1 MRILI
6 IFIIISSCSSISNIN
21 ESIASLGEPKTKF
34 ITIDTPGCSRATCKL
49 ENQEGAVYFL
59 ETPSTINIPQ
69 TKSNFSVTCFVE
81 EVQEMDIVNPLTVSI
96 DKDTSYLNHPFECPL
111 TEKEVIVM
119 NKLEESYS
127 VSLEPNENNIIEGD
141 QVIEEEKSYENSTSE
156 DTAEKI
162 EKEETLSDAQL
173 KAIRQI
179 EDLYNNRLISE
190 EVYSKE
196 IEAIK
201 KQ

>member
-6 IFIIISSCSSISNIN
+6 IFIIISSCSSIGNIN
-21 ESIASLGEPKTKF
+21 ESIASLGEPKTTF

-96 DKDTSYLNHPFECPL
+96 DKDRSYLNHPFECPL

-127 VSLEPNENNIIEGD
+127 VSLEPDENNIIEGD
-141 QVIEEEKSYENSTSE
+141 QVIEEEESYANITSE
-156 DTAEKI
+156 DTADKI
-162 EKEETLSDAQL
+162 KKEETLSDAQIM
-173 KAIRQI
+173 AIRQI

-201 KQ
+201 K

>member
-6 IFIIISSCSSISNIN
+6 ILVIISSCSSISNIN

-49 ENQEGAVYFL
+49 ENEEGAVYFL
-59 ETPSTINIPQ
+59 ETPNTINIPQ

-81 EVQEMDIVNPLTVSI
+81 EVQEMDTVIPLTI
-96 DKDTSYLNHPFECPL
+96 TLDKETAYLNHPFECPL

-127 VSLEPNENNIIEGD
+127 VSLEPEDNKIAEGD
-141 QVIEEEKSYENSTSE
+141 QVIEPLENSENNSSL
-156 DTAEKI
+156 DTAEKT
-162 EKEETLSDAQL
+162 EQDEPLSDAQL
-173 KAIRQI
+173 MAIKQI
-179 EDLYNNRLISE
+179 EELYNNRLISE

-196 IEAIK
+196 IKAIK

>member
-6 IFIIISSCSSISNIN
+6 ILIIISSCSSISNIN

-81 EVQEMDIVNPLTVSI
+81 EVQEMDTVIPLTISL
-96 DKDTSYLNHPFECPL
+96 DKETAYLNHPFECPL

-119 NKLEESYS
+119 NKLEKSYS
-127 VSLEPNENNIIEGD
+127 VSLEPEDNNIAEGD
-141 QVIEEEKSYENSTSE
+141 QVIEDAESDENSASQ

-162 EKEETLSDAQL
+162 EQEETLSDSQL
-173 KAIRQI
+173 MAIQQI

-196 IEAIK
+196 IKAIK

>member
-6 IFIIISSCSSISNIN
+6 ILVIISSCSSISNIN

-34 ITIDTPGCSRATCKL
+34 ITIHTPGCSRATCKL
-49 ENQEGAVYFL
+49 ENEEGAVYFL
-59 ETPSTINIPQ
+59 ETPNTINIPQ

-81 EVQEMDIVNPLTVSI
+81 EVQEMDTVIPLTI
-96 DKDTSYLNHPFECPL
+96 TLDKETAYLNHPFECPL

-127 VSLEPNENNIIEGD
+127 VSLEPEDNKIAEGD
-141 QVIEEEKSYENSTSE
+141 QVIEPLENSENNSSL
-156 DTAEKI
+156 DTAEKT
-162 EKEETLSDAQL
+162 EQDEPLSDAQL
-173 KAIRQI
+173 MAIKQI
-179 EDLYNNRLISE
+179 EELYNNRLISE

-196 IEAIK
+196 IKAIK

>member
-1 MRILI
+1 MRILFI
-6 IFIIISSCSSISNIN
+6 LIIISSCSSISNIN
-21 ESIASLGEPKTKF
+21 ESIASLGEPKIKF

-49 ENQEGAVYFL
+49 ENEEGAVYFL

-96 DKDTSYLNHPFECPL
+96 DKDRSYLNHPFECPL

-127 VSLEPNENNIIEGD
+127 VSLEPDENNIIEGD
-141 QVIEEEKSYENSTSE
+141 QVIEEEESYANISSE
-156 DTAEKI
+156 DTADKI
-162 EKEETLSDAQL
+162 EKEETLSDAQIM
-173 KAIRQI
+173 AIRQI

-201 KQ
+201 K

>member
-6 IFIIISSCSSISNIN
+6 ILVIISSCSSISNIN

-34 ITIDTPGCSRATCKL
+34 ITIDNPGCSRATCKL
-49 ENQEGAVYFL
+49 ENEEGAVYFL
-59 ETPSTINIPQ
+59 ETPNTINIPQ

-81 EVQEMDIVNPLTVSI
+81 EVQEMDTVIPLTI
-96 DKDTSYLNHPFECPL
+96 TLDKETAYLNHPFECPL

-127 VSLEPNENNIIEGD
+127 VSLEPEDNKIAEGD
-141 QVIEEEKSYENSTSE
+141 QVIEPLENSENNSSL
-156 DTAEKI
+156 DTAEKT
-162 EKEETLSDAQL
+162 EQDEPLSDAQL
-173 KAIRQI
+173 MAIKQI
-179 EDLYNNRLISE
+179 EELYNNRLISE

-196 IEAIK
+196 IKAIK

>member
-6 IFIIISSCSSISNIN
+6 ILVIISSCSSISNIN

-49 ENQEGAVYFL
+49 ENEEGAVYFL
-59 ETPSTINIPQ
+59 ETPNTINIPQ

-81 EVQEMDIVNPLTVSI
+81 EVHEMDTVIPLTI
-96 DKDTSYLNHPFECPL
+96 TLDKETADLNHPFECPL

-127 VSLEPNENNIIEGD
+127 VSLEPEDNKIAEGD
-141 QVIEEEKSYENSTSE
+141 QVIEPLENSENNSSL
-156 DTAEKI
+156 DTAERT
-162 EKEETLSDAQL
+162 EQDEPLSDAQL
-173 KAIRQI
+173 MAIKQI
-179 EDLYNNRLISE
+179 EELYNNRLISE

-196 IEAIK
+196 IKAIK

>member
-6 IFIIISSCSSISNIN
+6 IFIFATSCSSISDIN
-21 ESIASLGEPKTKF
+21 ESIASIGEPRTRF

-59 ETPSTINIPQ
+59 ETPNTINIPT

-81 EVQEMDIVNPLTVSI
+81 EVQEMDTAIPLTISI
-96 DKDTSYLNHPFECPL
+96 DKETTYLNHPYECPL

-127 VSLEPNENNIIEGD
+127 VSLESEDNNIVEGD
-141 QVIEEEKSYENSTSE
+141 QVIEEAERSENSSSQ

-162 EKEETLSDAQL
+162 EQEIILSDAQL
-173 KAIRQI
+173 LAIKQI
-179 EDLYNNRLISE
+179 EELFKNRLISE
-190 EVYSKE
+190 DVYSKE
-196 IEAIK
+196 IKAIK